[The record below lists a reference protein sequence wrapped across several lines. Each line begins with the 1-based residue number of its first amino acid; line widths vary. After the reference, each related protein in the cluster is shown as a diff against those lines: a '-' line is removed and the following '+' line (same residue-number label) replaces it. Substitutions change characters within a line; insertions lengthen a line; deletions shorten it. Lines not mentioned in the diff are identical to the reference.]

1 MKMKASMLE
10 PQNEKSVSKRH
21 NILNANVENDF
32 VKQNALAL
40 STLALYHA
48 HQGTGCTVAVLPYVF
63 VPTDRS
69 IRGPITAG
77 RLTDA

>member
-1 MKMKASMLE
+1 MQEIGPYLMRHGCIIFVMKIKASMLE
-10 PQNEKSVSKRH
+10 PQNEKSISKRH

-48 HQGTGCTVAVLPYVF
+48 HQGTGFTVK
-63 VPTDRS
+63 R
-69 IRGPITAG
+69 
-77 RLTDA
+77 

>member
-1 MKMKASMLE
+1 MLE
-10 PQNEKSVSKRH
+10 PQNEKSISKRH

-48 HQGTGCTVAVLPYVF
+48 HQGTGFTVK
-63 VPTDRS
+63 R
-69 IRGPITAG
+69 
-77 RLTDA
+77 